1 MASLKKVGKILFE
14 DGPVGVM
21 KAYVNSC
28 RRRNEAAEFK
38 KKARSFHLIS
48 EEERNLQ
55 RCHVFQKEVLFSVIT
70 PLYNTPEKYLNELI
84 ESLENQTYGQWQLCL
99 ADGSD
104 KEHEYVGEICR
115 QWQEKDSRIVYSKL
129 PDNKGISA
137 NTNACL
143 QLATGDYYGLLDHDD
158 ILHESALYEMM
169 KYIEKTNADFLYS
182 DEVKFS
188 GNIEEAVDFNFKS
201 GFGKDELRSH
211 NYICHFTV
219 FSRELLDQEEVLYRP
234 DFDGSQD
241 HDMVLRLTEKA
252 RKIVHVPKVLYYW
265 RVHPESVSMNL
276 DSKSY
281 AVDAAIKAVEEQLKR
296 TKEYGVV
303 GSNLPYRTMYRVK
316 YKIPETAEVVILLY
330 GQSEEK
336 ILESV
341 AKGISNLTIY
351 QNYRIILLAECDDIA
366 FAQRVNQCVKENKA
380 DYYVLMNEKCYSA
393 TPRWIEEMLMF
404 AQRKDVCAVSPKMI
418 FEDNTICFGGMAL
431 DYESDSG
438 VRFLFQGKSNE
449 EQGYEAMLRIVR
461 NITSVWRGCCMISS
475 SKLKELGGFSEFVK
489 GYEEIDFSLRGV
501 EKNLWNVWTPFAEI
515 RYRGNVE
522 ETQIKGDIKYF
533 TKKWEKR
540 MMEGDVFLPSRLK
553 ELNWI

>member
-475 SKLKELGGFSEFVK
+475 SKLQELGGFSEFVK

-522 ETQIKGDIKYF
+522 ETQIKGDIKHF
-533 TKKWEKR
+533 TGKWEKR

>member
-14 DGPVGVM
+14 DGPGGVI
-21 KAYVNSC
+21 KAYVNLC
-28 RRRNEAAEFK
+28 RRRKEAAEFK

-55 RCHVFQKEVLFSVIT
+55 RCHVFQKEILFSVIT

-84 ESLENQTYGQWQLCL
+84 ESLENQTYSKWQLCL

-104 KEHEYVGEICR
+104 KEHGYVGEICR

-143 QLATGDYYGLLDHDD
+143 LLATGDYYGLLDHDD

-169 KYIEKTNADFLYS
+169 KYIEKTDADFLYS

-188 GNIEEAVDFNFKS
+188 ENIEKAVDFNFKS

-219 FSRELLDQEEVLYRP
+219 FSRGLLEQEEVLYRP

-316 YKIPETAEVVILLY
+316 YKIPETAEVVIFLY

-522 ETQIKGDIKYF
+522 ETQIKGDIKHF
-533 TKKWEKR
+533 TGKWEKR